1 MRDEAVHGCRH
12 CAKDQKPTELH
23 KDPQVNVPATP
34 RVLAC
39 GEKTQSCLTHVGT
52 EGIPHKQWVKQT
64 SLELTN
70 HHDGFLLGKT
80 HLILDRD
87 TKFCESF
94 HAALKREGVTPVK
107 TSVRS
112 PNMNAHMERFF
123 RSFKSELTS
132 RMIFFGENA
141 LRRAVKAY
149 LQHYHEERNHQ
160 GLENELIVPFD
171 KPPDIT
177 KPIESQ
183 ERLGGLLRFYHRAA

>member
-1 MRDEAVHGCRH
+1 MLFVMELKTRRVHFAGCT
-12 CAKDQKPTELH
+12 A
-23 KDPQVNVPATP
+23 N
-34 RVLAC
+34 
-39 GEKTQSCLTHVGT
+39 
-52 EGIPHKQWVKQT
+52 PHKQWVKQT

-94 HAALKREGVTPVK
+94 HAALKREGVKPVK
-107 TSVRS
+107 TSVCS

-141 LRRAVKAY
+141 VRRAVKAY
-149 LQHYHEERNHQ
+149 LHHYHEERNHQ
-160 GLENELIVPFD
+160 GLENELIVPFAR
-171 KPPDIT
+171 PPDFT
-177 KPIESQ
+177 KPIETR